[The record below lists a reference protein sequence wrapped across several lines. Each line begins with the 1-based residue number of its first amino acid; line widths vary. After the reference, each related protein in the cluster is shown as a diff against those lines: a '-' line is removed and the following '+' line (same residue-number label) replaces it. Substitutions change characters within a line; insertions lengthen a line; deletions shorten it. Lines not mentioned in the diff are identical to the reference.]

1 MPGGVQSMMRFTSF
15 LPLTFRTIKKCNI
28 MEKIIIAQLIAHIV
42 ADFFAQPASVSFRK
56 QRGAASWHL
65 FVYSHISCLLNVSQ
79 PKLNL

>member
-1 MPGGVQSMMRFTSF
+1 
-15 LPLTFRTIKKCNI
+15 